1 MVQRACAAGRAASA
15 ASAGGRGRPLPRRAR
30 CRAAAAQAQ
39 GPHEVLGVDYGASR
53 EELRAAFRRLVR
65 TQHPDVVAARSGEQ
79 AQRQANA
86 RFIEILG
93 AYEALMGDG
102 RRGDWLS
109 ELDID
114 APRWT
119 VNGGRHKGRWR
130 SEEIEFYP
138 MEPTI
143 ENRAYDTRSDAE
155 MQAAASAWM
164 AHQEERARAKE
175 EREAALR
182 AQRDAQ
188 RARAR
193 QAQARQSSSAGDGM
207 MMAFVGLAAFMAVST
222 SSGMPASGNDS
233 RPAGMPAAG
242 ECRERGGGLCRFL

>member
-1 MVQRACAAGRAASA
+1 MRSVVATRSQARKAEEAIAEQRG
-15 ASAGGRGRPLPRRAR
+15 
-30 CRAAAAQAQ
+30 QF
-39 GPHEVLGVDYGASR
+39 VASR

-193 QAQARQSSSAGDGM
+193 QAKTPQERTPVSRGSLTSRRSSSLADGTRGS
-207 MMAFVGLAAFMAVST
+207 ALLNST
-222 SSGMPASGNDS
+222 RTLLPY
-233 RPAGMPAAG
+233 R
-242 ECRERGGGLCRFL
+242 